1 MQEKQPEES
10 GGDMLDS
17 ITDFFEDSGRTR
29 KQVAKK
35 LKQMKLITDI
45 RQVTKKPLKTKGAP
59 WTDEEIETLTRLYK
73 VPFIYYISTCIS
85 QNLIWVPN
93 FSQKLIFRQNKRI
106 YFSTL
111 QFDEIFM
118 L

>member
-73 VPFIYYISTCIS
+73 VPFIYYVSTFIA
-85 QNLIWVPN
+85 QNLIWLPIFHKNWFFFVKSKEFLFQRYILTK
-93 FSQKLIFRQNKRI
+93 FS
-106 YFSTL
+106 
-111 QFDEIFM
+111 
-118 L
+118 